1 MERNKMI
8 SCFKRWHW
16 ITRWAT
22 CSGIIL
28 LIYFY
33 LFDDSYSLN
42 NLQSGS
48 SGTNLLSDE
57 QERLRPNPSIQELTE
72 RKLPPLERFTAMVE
86 RPLFS
91 PARRSVKVDV
101 GMEEVDRL
109 EPPAFPLF
117 GFVGTIDQGG
127 RIRALTDG
135 PWGHRIISAGE
146 EVNGWQVVLVERR
159 RLGLERDNEQLELHI
174 GHVR

>member
-1 MERNKMI
+1 MT
-8 SCFKRWHW
+8 SYFKRWHW
-16 ITRWAT
+16 ITRWTT
-22 CSGIIL
+22 CIGIIL

-33 LFDDSYSLN
+33 VLDVSSSLN
-42 NLQSGS
+42 NLHSEKF
-48 SGTNLLSDE
+48 GTKVLSDE
-57 QERLRPNPSIQELTE
+57 QERLHPNHSIQELTE
-72 RKLPPLERFTAMVE
+72 RKLPPLGRFTAMVE

-91 PARRSVKVDV
+91 PARRKVKVDV
-101 GMEEVDRL
+101 GMEEVHRL

-174 GHVR
+174 GHVH